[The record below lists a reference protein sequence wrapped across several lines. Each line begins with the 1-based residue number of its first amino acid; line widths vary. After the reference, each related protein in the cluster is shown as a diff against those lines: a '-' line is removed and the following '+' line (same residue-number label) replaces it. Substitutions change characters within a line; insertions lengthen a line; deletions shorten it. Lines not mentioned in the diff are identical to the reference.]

1 MRTAL
6 VGILLLF
13 AAYSDRKQHRIANEL
28 IIAGWSMGCMYN
40 FWSGGISSLGN
51 GILSLLVPVLVG
63 WPLYRIGGIGAGDIK
78 LCSVISVFYGLRFL
92 GRVLVIMS
100 VIAGSMALFRLW
112 KSAELKQRC
121 LSLLVY
127 ILQGQYRYRKYYTA
141 SGDGRGRVIPLAPV
155 TWIAYCLALLC

>member
-1 MRTAL
+1 M
-6 VGILLLF
+6 
-13 AAYSDRKQHRIANEL
+13 
-28 IIAGWSMGCMYN
+28 
-40 FWSGGISSLGN
+40 GN

-100 VIAGSMALFRLW
+100 VIAGSIALFRLW
-112 KSAELKQRC
+112 KRAELKQRC

-127 ILQGQYRYRKYYTA
+127 ILQRQYRYRKYYTA
-141 SGDGRGRVIPLAPV
+141 SGDERGRVIPLAPV